1 MAGLKLRG
9 KRLRIA
15 LALTGAAAWIL
26 QGYDQALMNGLLTL
40 PTFVKQFPEIDTSTS
55 ALKSQHSTLQGTAVA
70 LYEVGAAFGALAC
83 FFFGEK
89 YGRKWTTFGGA
100 VVVLIGVI
108 LQSTAYSLA
117 QLIVARII
125 TGLGVGSFTATVPTW
140 VGESSDAHQRGG
152 LIMLEGSAAI
162 FGVMFVG
169 WLEFGLYFARQ
180 SSASFRFPIAFQA
193 FFPITVMIMVPMLE
207 ESPRWLAGK
216 DRFEEARLVLA
227 KLEDESEDSAFVA
240 EQLLSI
246 RQSLEV
252 ESQGHSSSP
261 FARTKNRH
269 LNRTIIAIGVNVLAQ
284 LSGVNVITFYSNT
297 ILQQRLGYSAVLSRI
312 ISSCLQTWQ
321 FLMATSAVFL
331 IDRFGRRKLLI
342 TGAFLMCV
350 ANAGLAGLQ
359 SDPTN
364 RTAAGCSLLFY
375 FLALAAFPIGMFL
388 IPFMYSSEIAPLRIR
403 AKVTAMSGCS
413 NWLFNFMVAEVTP
426 IAFDS
431 IQWKYYLVYVCTN
444 LLSVAVFY
452 LFLPETR
459 NGSLEDIDAFFVRS
473 TNPLQPVKVAK
484 MLPEDVPVYLEST
497 EKGAMQAEQVEKI

>member
-1 MAGLKLRG
+1 
-9 KRLRIA
+9 
-15 LALTGAAAWIL
+15 
-26 QGYDQALMNGLLTL
+26 
-40 PTFVKQFPEIDTSTS
+40 
-55 ALKSQHSTLQGTAVA
+55 
-70 LYEVGAAFGALAC
+70 
-83 FFFGEK
+83 
-89 YGRKWTTFGGA
+89 
-100 VVVLIGVI
+100 
-108 LQSTAYSLA
+108 
-117 QLIVARII
+117 
-125 TGLGVGSFTATVPTW
+125 
-140 VGESSDAHQRGG
+140 
-152 LIMLEGSAAI
+152 MLEGSAAI

-193 FFPITVMIMVPMLE
+193 FFPIIVMIMVPMLE

-216 DRFEEARLVLA
+216 DRFEEARLVLS
-227 KLEDESEDSAFVA
+227 KLEDEPEDSVFVA

-252 ESQGHSSSP
+252 ESQGHSSNA

-269 LNRTIIAIGVNVLAQ
+269 LNRTLIAIGVNVLAQ

-297 ILQQRLGYSAVLSRI
+297 ILQQRLG
-312 ISSCLQTWQ
+312 
-321 FLMATSAVFL
+321 
-331 IDRFGRRKLLI
+331 RKLLI
-342 TGAFLMCV
+342 SGAFFMCV

-388 IPFMYSSEIAPLRIR
+388 IPLMYSSEIAPLRIR

-444 LLSVAVFY
+444 LLSVVVFY
-452 LFLPETR
+452 LFLPGTR
-459 NGSLEDIDAFFVRS
+459 NRSLEDIDAFFVRS

-484 MLPEDVPVYLEST
+484 MLPEDVPLYLEST
-497 EKGAMQAEQVEKI
+497 GKSAVQAEQVEKI